1 MECSYILSNNK
12 PYLINVSI
20 GSIRPERA
28 SPILGKKE
36 INERSSDA
44 EQSRGIRR
52 TFTVGD
58 KKGGEDSWDHPSSG
72 NRFRSTCSC
81 LQHFRIRSFAGARS
95 KSNDEL
101 ADEVDREEEREV
113 AGSSSRQLEP
123 MIQSFQFRCVI
134 LQPSP
139 SCSAGLP
146 QLLPFPPPPRS
157 SNN

>member
-1 MECSYILSNNK
+1 MEIARQRNGAAN
-12 PYLINVSI
+12 
-20 GSIRPERA
+20 E
-28 SPILGKKE
+28 E

-113 AGSSSRQLEP
+113 AARRKEKWPL
-123 MIQSFQFRCVI
+123 
-134 LQPSP
+134 
-139 SCSAGLP
+139 AAAD
-146 QLLPFPPPPRS
+146 
-157 SNN
+157 N